1 MLARI
6 AGRWF
11 RATESGRIR
20 GQKMNDQALAAAARD
35 LAKAAGLARQ
45 WVGEVQPDA
54 PRVASE
60 ALSLTDSARRIESAA
75 GKLERAAGLRM
86 CVGIFGPSQS
96 GKSYLVSALCKP
108 PAGPGGEERGM
119 IADFAGRQLDFISEI
134 NPPGDKESTGL
145 VTRLSTVG
153 RESPRG
159 YPVSLQLLT
168 ETDLV
173 RILANSFLC
182 DFDANRLE
190 FDPPV
195 PGQKEVR
202 ALLAELQ
209 SKAPGGIV
217 APHLDERAIFDL
229 GEYFARNFPS
239 RTGWLASEYW
249 SYARHNAGRLP
260 LADRA
265 RLFSVLWGG
274 IPEFTELYLK
284 LTAALAELD
293 FAPEAFAAMAAIEPR
308 ETSIIDVD
316 RIKLDLG
323 TAADERSLV
332 KVLGMGP
339 GIRREAALPRAVLCA
354 LVAELRITLKN
365 PTWPIFENVD
375 LLDFPGAR
383 SREKYSNIRDKAE
396 GDQDVARRPR
406 ELFIRGKIAV
416 LFQRY
421 TDNLE
426 LFSMLL
432 CMPGGTAEVKDLGL
446 LVREWI
452 YATHGETPAER
463 AQQRNALFVVL
474 TKSDLDFVKK
484 DGDSEESRR
493 KRWHRRIF
501 ASMIEL
507 YQRDMWL
514 DNWNGR
520 PFDNALWLR
529 NPGVEQNHLVTY
541 RMETRDGREL
551 PVEPR
556 VEVGYAVSI
565 AAELPALR
573 DNFLSDAE
581 VVRYFRDPGRAFDAL
596 LKLNDGGVAHII
608 EQVSE
613 ACDPAVKSEQIRRRL
628 LRQAALLSG
637 QFGRFYDA
645 GSVGSKDETL
655 KRSLAVV
662 NAVGAAIR
670 TDDGYRAMGRFIG
683 ALSAQESELYEL
695 YLNVA
700 SLAGPETAAPPAD
713 APAGLPD
720 VFEALGGESEVRP
733 QDSSRG
739 TAEVFARKAVQ
750 TWIRDL
756 RRFAADE
763 ADPRRRRLDRAAAE
777 YMAEQI
783 IGAMHRLG
791 VAAAI
796 ARDVGALMSVS
807 ASWEAG
813 AALAACIAANRINN
827 VVCFLGY
834 GDRPESERPP
844 VPPAPR
850 TPVRR
855 AFRPPETFAV
865 APVLG
870 DKARPIA
877 ADFAIDWMA
886 SFVQAAVDNIGH
898 AHGRDI
904 SPEQNAAL
912 GRILDL
918 ARLDARLA
926 AAS

>member
-1 MLARI
+1 
-6 AGRWF
+6 
-11 RATESGRIR
+11 
-20 GQKMNDQALAAAARD
+20 MNDQALAAAARD
-35 LAKAAGLARQ
+35 LVKAAALARQ
-45 WVGEVQPDA
+45 WVGEVQADS

-108 PAGPGGEERGM
+108 PAGPGGDERGM

-190 FDPPV
+190 FTPPV

-202 ALLAELQ
+202 ELLAELQ
-209 SKAPGGIV
+209 SRALGEIV

-239 RTGWLASEYW
+239 RTGWLANEYW
-249 SYARHNAGRLP
+249 SYARRSVSRLP
-260 LADRA
+260 VADRA

-274 IPEFTELYLK
+274 IPEFTELYLR
-284 LTAALAELD
+284 LTAALAQLD
-293 FAPEAFAAMAAIEPR
+293 FAPEAFAAMEAIEPR

-316 RIKLDLG
+316 RIKLELG
-323 TAADERSLV
+323 TAEDDRSLV
-332 KVLGMGP
+332 KVLGIGP

-383 SREKYSNIRDKAE
+383 SREKYSNIRDKIE

-406 ELFIRGKIAV
+406 ELYIRGKIAV

-463 AQQRNALFVVL
+463 AEQRNALFLVL

-529 NPGVEQNHLVTY
+529 NPSIEQNHLVTY
-541 RMETRDGREL
+541 RMAMRDGREL

-556 VEVGYAVSI
+556 IETGYATSI
-565 AAELPALR
+565 SAELPALR
-573 DNFLSDAE
+573 DNFLGDAE
-581 VVRYFRDPGRAFDAL
+581 VVRYFRDPARAFDAL
-596 LKLNDGGVAHII
+596 LKPNDGGVAYII
-608 EQVSE
+608 EQVSQ

-628 LRQAALLSG
+628 LRQAGLLAE

-670 TDDGYRAMGRFIG
+670 TDDGYRAMGHFIG
-683 ALSAQESELYEL
+683 ALSTEESKLYEL

-700 SLAGPETAAPPAD
+700 SLAGLEAPP
-713 APAGLPD
+713 PASPPTGLPD
-720 VFEALGGESEVRP
+720 VFAGLGGETEIQAP
-733 QDSSRG
+733 DSSRG

-750 TWIRDL
+750 TWIRDV

-763 ADPRRRRLDRAAAE
+763 SDPRRRRLDREAAE
-777 YMAEQI
+777 FMAEQLV
-783 IGAMHRLG
+783 GAMHRLG

-796 ARDVGALMSVS
+796 AKDVGALMSVS

-813 AALAACIAANRINN
+813 AALAACIAANRINA

-844 VPPAPR
+844 VPPGPR

-855 AFRPPETFAV
+855 AFQPPEAFAV
-865 APVLG
+865 VPALG
-870 DKARPIA
+870 DKARPIV

-926 AAS
+926 AAR